1 MSADALQTA
10 LPSDDAI
17 TRRDT
22 VRLTTSQAIVRFLG
36 RQYSVRDGR
45 RQRLVPAMLGIFGH
59 GNVAGLGQALEEYQ
73 DDLPYVQGRNEQSL
87 VHVAAAFAKTSL
99 RNSTL
104 AVTSSVGPGATNM
117 ITGAA
122 LATINRLPVLL
133 LPGDIYATRRQGP
146 VLQQLE
152 HVSAGDVSV
161 NDCFR
166 PVARFFDRIT
176 RPEQLLTALPE
187 AMRVLTSPSETGAVV
202 IALPQDIQTEA
213 FDYPVAFFQEREWA
227 IRRPAPHPDEITAV
241 ADLLAQAEKP
251 LIIAGGGVLYSEA
264 QAELAALADELG
276 IPITETFAGKGAV
289 AEDHWWGMGGI
300 GLEGNPAA
308 NSLAMDAD
316 VVLHVGTRLTDFAT
330 ASQSIFRNP
339 RVRFASVNVVGKDA
353 GKQGALA
360 IEADA
365 KLALTALREA
375 ARRTAATP
383 QTEWIAQARAA
394 KDDWLTVRAQAMS
407 ASGGAMMTQGALIGI
422 LNELAQ
428 PGDTIIAA
436 SGGPPGDLQKVWD
449 ATNGRHCH
457 LEFGF
462 SCMGYE
468 VPATLGVR
476 LAQAQGEVVALVGD
490 GAYLMA
496 PSELATAV
504 QEGLKVTIVISD
516 NHGFQVIRRLQMN
529 VSGHHFG
536 NELRRRV
543 GAIGEGPLEGDYLQL
558 DLRAVAAGL
567 GAQALGAST
576 PDEVREALAAA
587 RAATGPVVIVVP
599 TEPHTFLPPSG
610 VWWDVAPA
618 EVSGEPAIA
627 AKRAAYEEGLADQ
640 RWFG

>member
-1 MSADALQTA
+1 
-10 LPSDDAI
+10 
-17 TRRDT
+17 
-22 VRLTTSQAIVRFLG
+22 
-36 RQYSVRDGR
+36 
-45 RQRLVPAMLGIFGH
+45 
-59 GNVAGLGQALEEYQ
+59 
-73 DDLPYVQGRNEQSL
+73 
-87 VHVAAAFAKTSL
+87 
-99 RNSTL
+99 
-104 AVTSSVGPGATNM
+104 
-117 ITGAA
+117 
-122 LATINRLPVLL
+122 
-133 LPGDIYATRRQGP
+133 
-146 VLQQLE
+146 
-152 HVSAGDVSV
+152 
-161 NDCFR
+161 
-166 PVARFFDRIT
+166 
-176 RPEQLLTALPE
+176 
-187 AMRVLTSPSETGAVV
+187 
-202 IALPQDIQTEA
+202 
-213 FDYPVAFFQEREWA
+213 
-227 IRRPAPHPDEITAV
+227 
-241 ADLLAQAEKP
+241 
-251 LIIAGGGVLYSEA
+251 
-264 QAELAALADELG
+264 
-276 IPITETFAGKGAV
+276 
-289 AEDHWWGMGGI
+289 
-300 GLEGNPAA
+300 
-308 NSLAMDAD
+308 
-316 VVLHVGTRLTDFAT
+316 
-330 ASQSIFRNP
+330 
-339 RVRFASVNVVGKDA
+339 VRFASVNVVGKDA

-543 GAIGEGPLEGDYLQL
+543 GAIGEGPLEGDYLEL